1 MRDVHGRQQL
11 LQIGTIES
19 TLSRFFKHCLA
30 WLWRQSWHDVVA
42 RFPGNEDAPHGAGV
56 ADTQRRLAALAF
68 GRRAV
73 REIRAMG
80 FFRMDNGPS
89 EGTEA
94 VEELTHRRNN
104 RRQWR
109 HVVPQG
115 LAKSPR
121 FEKIAL
127 HIDNHE
133 RQ

>member
-1 MRDVHGRQQL
+1 
-11 LQIGTIES
+11 
-19 TLSRFFKHCLA
+19 
-30 WLWRQSWHDVVA
+30 
-42 RFPGNEDAPHGAGV
+42 
-56 ADTQRRLAALAF
+56 DTQRRLTALAF

-80 FFRMDNGPS
+80 FLRMDNGPS

-104 RRQWR
+104 RRQRR

-115 LAKSPR
+115 LAKSPG

-133 RQ
+133 GQTMCWELIGKRGGSNGWHRYLLVHQCAAIWCPMMATSAVWISVS